1 MSAASEIRSIE
12 ILRSR
17 CCKSPA
23 RADAQT
29 ELACRRS
36 PCVVPVTNSSMVP
49 DSALLA
55 RGARRSEGDHDLEAA
70 ASFAMRPVT
79 GTFVDPAI
87 ESAFGAHL
95 FRLAF
100 PVHILLFCFGLAVS
114 VWIVAVGAKGEV
126 GPWEIVSRGAVLGMA
141 CRVLL
146 HVNYPY
152 EDAVIAQRLGSR
164 AWIALMA
171 VCNLALMAGTMASP
185 AIECLAAER
194 DILMVSARS
203 SNPASAPAERLTPC

>member
-1 MSAASEIRSIE
+1 
-12 ILRSR
+12 
-17 CCKSPA
+17 
-23 RADAQT
+23 
-29 ELACRRS
+29 
-36 PCVVPVTNSSMVP
+36 MVP
-49 DSALLA
+49 PEPALLA
-55 RGARRSEGDHDLEAA
+55 RGAGRSEHDPDLEVA

-79 GTFVDPAI
+79 GSFVDPAV

-114 VWIVAVGAKGEV
+114 VWIAAVGAKGEV
-126 GPWEIVSRGAVLGMA
+126 GPWEIVSRGAVLGMT

-146 HVNYPY
+146 HVHYRP

-164 AWIALMA
+164 AWIAMMA

-203 SNPASAPAERLTPC
+203 SNPASAPQSG